1 MMFALFKPL
10 PLHTLANVHY
20 ILSIKLKGILL
31 YSAWLGRGAPP
42 GHSVSLALQL
52 ELPKT
57 LERLLASISKP
68 PEEAAIAF
76 DTLMPA
82 VRIWLTLY
90 AQDLW
95 LSLAMGRRSMVTID
109 LSITNAR
116 LLLNFGAL
124 RPVDARLIAQSEVS

>member
-1 MMFALFKPL
+1 
-10 PLHTLANVHY
+10 
-20 ILSIKLKGILL
+20 
-31 YSAWLGRGAPP
+31 
-42 GHSVSLALQL
+42 
-52 ELPKT
+52 
-57 LERLLASISKP
+57 
-68 PEEAAIAF
+68 
-76 DTLMPA
+76 MPA